1 MIDEKRL
8 YEMMGRSIRE
18 LRTSRLGANG
28 AMTQAELAKAVGLE
42 RTSITNL
49 EKGSQKV
56 PLHVLYAVCLVLGAD
71 VADVLP
77 PLSEVTRREVVA
89 SLSLKS
95 ISAQQA
101 SAGRPMLSKILA
113 ELDSGL
119 TGENDGN

>member
-49 EKGSQKV
+49 VKGSEKV
-56 PLHVLYAVCLVLGAD
+56 PMHVL
-71 VADVLP
+71 
-77 PLSEVTRREVVA
+77 
-89 SLSLKS
+89 
-95 ISAQQA
+95 
-101 SAGRPMLSKILA
+101 
-113 ELDSGL
+113 
-119 TGENDGN
+119 